1 MIQAMGI
8 SNHACPNDRIRANR
22 DNSSKEYK
30 LSKGFSAIPVGRR
43 SNADAVRVPK
53 TAELVA
59 KQIRNAIIRGE
70 LDDGDTLPAESHLIA
85 EFEVSRPTIREAV
98 RILESEGLVTVARG
112 ARGGARISSPNYSM
126 IERAA
131 GITLQ
136 AQGVTVG
143 DLYEMRTLIE
153 PPAARLVAER
163 NSEAAVP
170 VLRRF
175 VDEEMGQISDRYAV
189 TMLIAEFHRLLM
201 ELSGNKT
208 LNVFSQALR
217 GLVDGHLAL
226 AQRRRP
232 EVDQEFSQRQLRF
245 GLKSHA
251 RLVDLIEA
259 KDGSAAEAH
268 WKEHMIA
275 AGRVWLEQ
283 VGPNSVMDLLD

>member
-1 MIQAMGI
+1 M
-8 SNHACPNDRIRANR
+8 
-22 DNSSKEYK
+22 
-30 LSKGFSAIPVGRR
+30 SKGFAAIPIGSR

-70 LDDGDTLPAESHLIA
+70 LSDGDTLPAESHLIA

-98 RILESEGLVTVARG
+98 RILESEGLVAVARG
-112 ARGGARISSPNYSM
+112 ARGGARISSPNYAM

-136 AQGVTVG
+136 SQHVTIG

-153 PPAARLVAER
+153 PLAARLVAER
-163 NSEAAVP
+163 NSEMAVPILRHFIEDEMGKITDRAAVS
-170 VLRRF
+170 
-175 VDEEMGQISDRYAV
+175 I
-189 TMLIAEFHRLLM
+189 LIAKFHRLLM

-217 GLVDGHLAL
+217 GLVDAHLSL

-232 EVDQEFSQRQLRF
+232 EVDPELSQKQLRY

-259 KDGSAAEAH
+259 KDGAAAEAH
-268 WKEHMIA
+268 WKDYMIA
-275 AGRVWLEQ
+275 AGRVWLANF
-283 VGPNSVMDLLD
+283 GPETVVDLLD

>member
-1 MIQAMGI
+1 L
-8 SNHACPNDRIRANR
+8 SN
-22 DNSSKEYK
+22 
-30 LSKGFSAIPVGRR
+30 GFSAIPVGNR

-70 LDDGDTLPAESHLIA
+70 LKDGDTLPAESHLIS

-112 ARGGARISSPNYSM
+112 ARGGARISSPNYVM
-126 IERAA
+126 IQRAA

-136 AQGVTVG
+136 SQNVTLG

-163 NSEAAVP
+163 NSEIAAP
-170 VLRRF
+170 ILRRF
-175 VDEEMGQISDRYAV
+175 IEDEMSHLSDRIAV
-189 TMLIAEFHRLLM
+189 TSLIAEFHRLLM

-208 LNVFSQALR
+208 LNVVSQALR
-217 GLVDGHLAL
+217 GLVDGHLFL
-226 AQRRRP
+226 STRRRVETDP
-232 EVDQEFSQRQLRF
+232 EFSQRQLRF
-245 GLKSHA
+245 GLKSHS

-259 KDGSAAEAH
+259 KDGAAAEAH
-268 WKEHMIA
+268 WKAHMIA
-275 AGRVWLEQ
+275 AGRVWLDQ
-283 VGPNSVMDLLD
+283 VGRESVVDLLD